1 MAAGADRS
9 EDERLLSRAE
19 EALTEIKVASGL
31 SEPHAAVLAA
41 LRIRL
46 RGEAG
51 GSLEELL
58 TAAEDPQEPGLDRL
72 LGERTET
79 APTFESL
86 LAREDRPPKRSLDDL
101 LGADVNEPEPD
112 R

>member
-1 MAAGADRS
+1 MAAGGNRS

-58 TAAEDPQEPGLDRL
+58 TAAEDPKDPGLDRL
-72 LGERTET
+72 LGERADPA

-86 LAREDRPPKRSLDDL
+86 LAREDRPKRSLDDL